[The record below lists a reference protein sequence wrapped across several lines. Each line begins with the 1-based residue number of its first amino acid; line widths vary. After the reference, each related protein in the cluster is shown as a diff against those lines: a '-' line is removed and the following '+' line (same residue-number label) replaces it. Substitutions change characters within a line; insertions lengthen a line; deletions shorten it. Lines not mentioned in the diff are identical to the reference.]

1 MKKITYQLA
10 TMNHIDL
17 LVQSRIDFLEDHWG
31 KQEKT
36 AVDTLRTELQKYFD
50 TTVASGEYIAVI
62 AMNENKLIAVG
73 GVVLR
78 WQPGSFKIPEGKIG
92 YIMNMYTVP
101 EFRKQGISSAIL
113 DLLLEESKKQGY
125 TVFELHATKL
135 GESVYIK
142 NGFYKHSE
150 PTYRKFLTE

>member
-1 MKKITYQLA
+1 MKKISYQIA
-10 TMNHIDL
+10 TISDIEL

-31 KQEKT
+31 KQEPSSVEK
-36 AVDTLRTELQKYFD
+36 LRPELKKYFS
-50 TTVASGEYIAVI
+50 TAIASGEYIAI
-62 AMNENKLIAVG
+62 MALNENKLIAVG

-92 YIMNMYTVP
+92 YIMNMYTIP

-113 DLLLEESKKQGY
+113 DLLLEESKKRGY
-125 TVFELHATKL
+125 TVFELHATKS
-135 GESVYIK
+135 GEPVYIK

-150 PTYRKFLTE
+150 PTYRKFITE